1 MAAIWGLFI
10 VHPALMFMSVFFFF
24 FFYLLIEG

>member
-24 FFYLLIEG
+24 YLLIEG